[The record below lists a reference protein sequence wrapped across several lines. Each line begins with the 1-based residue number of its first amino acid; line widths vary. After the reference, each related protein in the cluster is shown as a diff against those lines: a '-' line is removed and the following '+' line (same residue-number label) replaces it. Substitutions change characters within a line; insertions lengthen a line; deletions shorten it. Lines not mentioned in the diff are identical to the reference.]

1 MRINRAQLVS
11 SFILATGISGLGWLQ
26 AQTAQVRA
34 KVSTVIPV
42 YEPKAQVKGALDL
55 IGTDALSDLG
65 DEWSSAFRKFHPG
78 SNLIYRPKLT
88 TDAVKNLID
97 GTTLL
102 IITARVLT
110 ADETKAFQTK
120 YEYMPMRIP
129 VCLDA
134 NIVFVN
140 KNNPITS
147 ITMEQLDAIYSKTRL
162 GGAKAAALTW
172 GDLGLKGEWMKL
184 PIMAYTRQASSATYA
199 SVIEKVALNGELRAD
214 ILERADDSAL
224 AEVITTDQG
233 GIAIGTMA
241 SWYFAN
247 KVLPVV
253 PLHGAEDARFPDQDN
268 ITTSRY
274 PMPRLYYVYL
284 NRTPGAPL
292 PPATNELVHFLLS
305 LEGQNA
311 VADSGLLPGP
321 PEFLQIAIKRLN
333 R

>member
-11 SFILATGISGLGWLQ
+11 SFILAAGMSGLGLLQ

-34 KVSTVIPV
+34 KVPTTIPA
-42 YEPKAQVKGALDL
+42 YEPKTQVKGRYDL

-65 DEWSSAFRKFHPG
+65 DEWSSSFRKFHKE
-78 SNLIYRPKLT
+78 SNLVYRPKLT
-88 TDAVKNLID
+88 GEAFKDLV
-97 GTTLL
+97 GGSTLL
-102 IITARVLT
+102 IITGRLAT
-110 ADETKAFQTK
+110 KDETDAFQTK
-120 YEYMPMRIP
+120 YQYMPMRIP

-147 ITMEQLDAIYSKTRL
+147 ITMGQLDAIYSSTKL
-162 GGAKAAALTW
+162 SGAAAEATVW
-172 GDLGLKGEWMKL
+172 GDLGLTGEWAKM
-184 PIMAYTRQASSATYA
+184 PIQPYTRQQGSATRA
-199 SVIEKVALNGELRAD
+199 SVAEKVLLNGEFNKRVLDRP
-214 ILERADDSAL
+214 DDSAL
-224 AEVITTDQG
+224 AEVITTDQS
-233 GIAIGTMA
+233 GIAVGTMA

-247 KVLPVV
+247 KILPVV
-253 PLHGAEDARFPDQDN
+253 PPNVVDSRFPDQES
-268 ITTSRY
+268 ITTSHY

-284 NRTPGAPL
+284 NRTPGEPL
-292 PPATNELVHFLLS
+292 PVAVNEVIHFLLS

-321 PEFLQIAIKRLN
+321 PEFLQIALKRLN

>member
-11 SFILATGISGLGWLQ
+11 SLILAVGVSGLGWLQ

-34 KVSTVIPV
+34 KVSSVIPV
-42 YEPKAQVKGALDL
+42 YEPKAQIKGALDL

-65 DEWSSAFRKFHPG
+65 DEWSSSFRKFHPG

-102 IITARVLT
+102 IITARLFT

-162 GGAKAAALTW
+162 SGAKAPALTW
-172 GDLGLKGEWMKL
+172 GDLGLKDEWAKL
-184 PIMAYTRQASSATYA
+184 PINAYTRQPSSATYA
-199 SVIEKVALNGELRAD
+199 SVVEKVALNGELRPG

-224 AEVITTDQG
+224 AEVITTDQA

-253 PLHGAEDARFPDQDN
+253 PAHVDNARFPDQDN

-284 NRTPGAPL
+284 NRTPGAIL
-292 PPATNELVHFLLS
+292 PAPVNELIHFLLS